1 MRKQAL
7 LFLYR
12 TTKCRTEAEK
22 IGFAKHMTHRL
33 CRTKTQSNKTVFHSY
48 TIAANI

>member
-1 MRKQAL
+1 MCKTDERSGNIIVP
-7 LFLYR
+7 
-12 TTKCRTEAEK
+12 TEAEK

-33 CRTKTQSNKTVFHSY
+33 WRTKTKSNTTAFHSC